1 MSDEE
6 IKKAVTLWLAAV
18 VVLEKGES
26 LLVSRDY
33 DGEWEITVNTTDSGK
48 LTSGEHERLDE
59 AYDALLAKWA

>member
-26 LLVSRDY
+26 LLVSRDH
-33 DGEWEITVNTTDSGK
+33 DGGWEITVNSTDCGK
-48 LTSGEHERLDE
+48 LTSEHHERLDE
-59 AYDALLAKWA
+59 AYDALLAKLT